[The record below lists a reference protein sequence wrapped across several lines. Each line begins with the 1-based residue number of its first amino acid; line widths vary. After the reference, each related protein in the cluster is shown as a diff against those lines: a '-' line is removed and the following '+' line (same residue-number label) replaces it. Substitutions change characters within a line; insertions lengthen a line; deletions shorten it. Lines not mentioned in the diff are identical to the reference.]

1 MESINKFITEKLEI
15 NEKLILNK
23 NTKIDS
29 DSITINNIKL
39 CIPIHIKLINQDD
52 IIEIW
57 NIESKTENDI
67 TYYQFFDY
75 NDNLILDIRDAGIK
89 TIFKN
94 KEIVSVTIFNL
105 NGKKHNKS
113 EVIQYIE

>member
-1 MESINKFITEKLEI
+1 MKDLKNIILEKLVI
-15 NEKLILNK
+15 NK

-29 DSITINNIKL
+29 IFTINNIKL
-39 CIPIHIKLINQDD
+39 HIPIKIKLIKLDE

-57 NIESKTENDI
+57 NIESKTKNGI

-75 NDNLILDIRDAGIK
+75 NDNLILDIRDTYAAIK
-89 TIFKN
+89 TIFKD
-94 KEIVSVTIFNL
+94 KEIVSVNIINL

>member
-1 MESINKFITEKLEI
+1 MKNLKDIISEKLVI
-15 NEKLILNK
+15 NK

-29 DSITINNIKL
+29 AFTINNIKL
-39 CIPIHIKLINQDD
+39 HIPIKIKLIKQDE

-57 NIESKTENDI
+57 NIESKTENGN

-75 NDNLILDIRDAGIK
+75 NDNLILDIRDVGIK
-89 TIFKN
+89 TIFKD
-94 KEIVSVTIFNL
+94 KETVSVNIINL